1 MAGAINRI
9 GIWALDEELYAVNS
23 VNNNNDF

>member
-9 GIWALDEELYAVNS
+9 GIWALDEELYAVN
-23 VNNNNDF
+23 NNNDF